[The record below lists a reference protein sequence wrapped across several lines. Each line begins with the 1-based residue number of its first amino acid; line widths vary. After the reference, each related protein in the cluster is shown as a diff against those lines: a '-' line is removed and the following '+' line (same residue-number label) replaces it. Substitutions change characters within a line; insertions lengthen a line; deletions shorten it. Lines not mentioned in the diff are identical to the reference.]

1 MALSMNTTK
10 NPTLRWLLL
19 AVLAAIQGCS
29 TTPTSSFYALNA
41 RANTPLPGTEGPVC
55 PNAVISVG
63 PVVLPALLL
72 RPQIVTR
79 ENTNRLKFNEF
90 HRWGGQLDA
99 DVHTVLMRNLS
110 VLLATDQIVPYLDAD
125 KYKLSF
131 RVEVN
136 IEQFDGQLDGAATLS
151 ASWTLTDLRTERRA
165 SIKRTDIATPITAP
179 HYDGLVAAQ
188 SDAVA
193 TLSVQIAQEL
203 ALLCGATRAVAQ
215 LD

>member
-1 MALSMNTTK
+1 MAHSMNTTK

-19 AVLAAIQGCS
+19 VVLAAIQGCS
-29 TTPTSSFYALNA
+29 TSPTSSFYALNA
-41 RANTPLPGTEGPVC
+41 RANSPLPGAEGPVC

-63 PVVLPALLL
+63 PVVLPGVLL

-99 DVHTVLMRNLS
+99 DVHTVLMHNLS
-110 VLLATDQIVPYLDAD
+110 VLLATDQVVPYLDAD
-125 KYKLSF
+125 KHKVSF

-151 ASWTLTDLRTERRA
+151 ASWTLIDLRTERRA
-165 SIKRTDIATPITAP
+165 SIKRTEVTAAIAAP

-193 TLSVQIAQEL
+193 ALSVQIAQEL

-215 LD
+215 LN

>member
-1 MALSMNTTK
+1 MNMTK
-10 NPTLRWLLL
+10 SRTRCWLLL
-19 AVLAAIQGCS
+19 AVLAALHGCS

-41 RANTPLPGTEGPVC
+41 RADSPLPGTEGPVC

-79 ENTNRLKFNEF
+79 ENANRLKFNEF

-110 VLLATDQIVPYLDAD
+110 MLLATDQVVPYLDAD
-125 KYKLSF
+125 KHKVSF

-136 IEQFDGQLDGAATLS
+136 IEQFDGQLDGAATLM
-151 ASWTLTDLRTERRA
+151 ASWTLTDLRTERRVN
-165 SIKRTDIATPITAP
+165 IKRAEITTPIAAP
-179 HYDGLVAAQ
+179 HYDDLVAAQ
-188 SDAVA
+188 SAAVA
-193 TLSVQIAQEL
+193 AFSVQIAQEI
-203 ALLCGATRAVAQ
+203 ALLCGASRAVARI
-215 LD
+215 D